1 MRKSFWRGDEWIEDL
16 GAREKK
22 QRIERRETKK
32 KERERGGGD
41 FRRRYRETERG
52 TKNRVLKREKDFEKK
67 KKQENRKGNIWK
79 D

>member
-1 MRKSFWRGDEWIEDL
+1 MRKSFWRGDEWIKDL

-52 TKNRVLKREKDFEKK
+52 T
-67 KKQENRKGNIWK
+67 
-79 D
+79 

>member
-1 MRKSFWRGDEWIEDL
+1 MRKSFWKGDEWIEDL

-32 KERERGGGD
+32 KKGKEAGEILEEDTEKQNGEHRIEFWRER
-41 FRRRYRETERG
+41 
-52 TKNRVLKREKDFEKK
+52 KILKKK

>member
-1 MRKSFWRGDEWIEDL
+1 MNWGFRGERTKKIEN
-16 GAREKK
+16 RE
-22 QRIERRETKK
+22 ERNKKK

-52 TKNRVLKREKDFEKK
+52 TYKRVLKREKDFEKI
-67 KKQENRKGNIWK
+67 KKQGNRRGNIWK